1 MNKIIY
7 MGMAARLVS
16 DKHHNLIID
25 LILKKK
31 NFFINNNIKFLFA
44 GDGVLFKPLKER
56 VKKNNVNDIIYF
68 SGYLNEQELIK
79 WFKKLNIYIHL
90 SKGETTSTSILQAMS
105 MSLPI
110 IASNVSGNRNLN
122 KSKNGMRNIILV
134 KNDIK
139 NIYDN
144 LKILVKNKRLQKK
157 LGTFSRKIVIKNYS
171 CEIMFR
177 KYLKLINN

>member
-1 MNKIIY
+1 
-7 MGMAARLVS
+7 
-16 DKHHNLIID
+16 
-25 LILKKK
+25 
-31 NFFINNNIKFLFA
+31 
-44 GDGVLFKPLKER
+44 
-56 VKKNNVNDIIYF
+56 
-68 SGYLNEQELIK
+68 
-79 WFKKLNIYIHL
+79 
-90 SKGETTSTSILQAMS
+90 MS

>member
-1 MNKIIY
+1 
-7 MGMAARLVS
+7 MAARLVP

-31 NFFINNNIKFLFA
+31 NYFLNNNIKFLFA
-44 GDGVLFKPLKER
+44 GDGILFKLLKEK
-56 VKKNNVNDIIYF
+56 VKKNNANNIIYF
-68 SGYLNEQELIK
+68 NGYLNEQELIK
-79 WFKKLNIYIHL
+79 WFKKLNIYIHV

-122 KSKNGMRNIILV
+122 KSKYGMRNIILV

-157 LGTFSRKIVIKNYS
+157 LGAFSRKIVIENYS